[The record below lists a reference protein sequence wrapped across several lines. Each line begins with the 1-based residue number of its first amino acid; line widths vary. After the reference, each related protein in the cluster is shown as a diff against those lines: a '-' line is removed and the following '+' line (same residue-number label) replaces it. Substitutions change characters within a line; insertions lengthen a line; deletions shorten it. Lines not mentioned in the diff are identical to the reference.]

1 MLPRQ
6 CIWRDNVIGSR
17 QRRWRDQKVKSAN
30 FLGAIIIKISN
41 KK

>member
-1 MLPRQ
+1 MLP
-6 CIWRDNVIGSR
+6 R